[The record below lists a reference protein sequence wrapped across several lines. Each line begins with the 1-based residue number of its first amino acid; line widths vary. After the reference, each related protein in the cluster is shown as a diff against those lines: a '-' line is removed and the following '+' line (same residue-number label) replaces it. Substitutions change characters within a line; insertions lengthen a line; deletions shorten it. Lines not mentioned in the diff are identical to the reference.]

1 MTPKVG
7 TISQGIR
14 PHSSYFFTLNLKSL
28 KAWDKKIILW
38 WIFHPISINEELTS
52 DGTVI
57 VRAILKCFLQFM
69 PLIFINQE
77 RTSGVFQLAP
87 DWKVTTVMGT
97 FYEKN
102 NDKYQKRP
110 KVTLIFL
117 HLRYNTYHMH
127 MMYLFRIKI
136 SIVTRDQK
144 MWTKYLSFEAKSAKI

>member
-14 PHSSYFFTLNLKSL
+14 PHSSYFFTFNLKSL

-38 WIFHPISINEELTS
+38 WIFHPISINEEFTS

-57 VRAILKCFLQFM
+57 VRAILILKCFLKFM
-69 PLIFINQE
+69 PLIFINEE
-77 RTSGVFQLAP
+77 RTSGVSQLAP
-87 DWKVTTVMGT
+87 DWKVTTVIGT

-110 KVTLIFL
+110 KVIAIFL
-117 HLRYNTYHMH
+117 HLRYNTYA
-127 MMYLFRIKI
+127 YDVSFSNKNLYSDKGSENVDKI
-136 SIVTRDQK
+136 PFFS
-144 MWTKYLSFEAKSAKI
+144 S